1 VSPAFLGRFMPTLY
15 GVNRQLGVVVTPDG
29 RVLMFS
35 AAVTVITGVIFGCL
49 PALRS
54 TRVPLMSS
62 IKQPLTGRR
71 QSGLPADKA
80 LVAGQAALSLIL
92 IIGAGLFLRTI
103 NNLRTTSLGY
113 DPGGLLYARVEP
125 RTGGIPSPQRAAFFE
140 RAVTQLERVPG
151 VTSVTATDT
160 PPLGRAATIF
170 LGPIGTQVCM
180 PGLVASNPQ
189 DALISIAFVAP
200 RYFETLRT
208 PLVAGRELDWSD
220 GITPEHPRGA
230 LVGVVNEAFARRFF
244 TGKNPLEQRFGLTC
258 PASPAAFQVIGVVAD
273 SKNLPRQASQP
284 KVYLAMGGII
294 NVVTLILRTAGR
306 PEAMIPVVKRA
317 MADLN
322 ANVPTFGE
330 ITPIELREQ
339 QMQQERL
346 LTNLLLAFGAVAL
359 LLSSIGIYGMLAY
372 LVTRRTAEIGIRMAL
387 GARPGDVVAMV
398 LRESIVP
405 VVSGLAAGAAATLI
419 ATQWINSLLFG
430 VSAHDPWTM
439 AVSAVVFLLIAGA
452 AAFVPA
458 RRASRIDPLRALR
471 TE

>member
-1 VSPAFLGRFMPTLY
+1 V
-15 GVNRQLGVVVTPDG
+15 
-29 RVLMFS
+29 
-35 AAVTVITGVIFGCL
+35 
-49 PALRS
+49 
-54 TRVPLMSS
+54 
-62 IKQPLTGRR
+62 
-71 QSGLPADKA
+71 
-80 LVAGQAALSLIL
+80 QAALSLIL

-103 NNLRTTSLGY
+103 TNLRTAPLGY
-113 DPGGLLYARVEP
+113 DPGGLLYARIEP
-125 RTGGIPSPQRAAFFE
+125 RTGGVPSPQRAAYFE
-140 RAVTQLERVPG
+140 RAIRHVEGIPG
-151 VTSVTATDT
+151 VTSVTATDA
-160 PPLGRAATIF
+160 PPLGRASTIF
-170 LGPIGTQVCM
+170 LGGEIGIPVCA
-180 PGLVASNPQ
+180 PGFVPADERDRSVSVSN
-189 DALISIAFVAP
+189 VAP
-200 RYFETLRT
+200 RFFETMRSRI
-208 PLVAGRELDWSD
+208 VAGREFTWSD
-220 GITPEHPRGA
+220 KFVPGRPDT
-230 LVGVVNEAFARRFF
+230 LVAVVNETFARTFF
-244 TGKNPLEQRFGLTC
+244 TGKNPLEQRFGLNC
-258 PASPAAFQVIGVVAD
+258 PASPTAFAVVGIVAD
-273 SKNLPRQASQP
+273 NKNLPRQPRRP
-284 KVYLAMGGII
+284 KLYLPMAGTI

-330 ITPIELREQ
+330 ITPVELREQ

-346 LTNLLLAFGAVAL
+346 LTTLLLMFGGVAL

-387 GARPGDVVAMV
+387 GARPGNVVAMV

-405 VVSGLAAGAAATLI
+405 VVSGLAVGAAATLI
-419 ATQWINSLLFG
+419 ATRWINSLLFG

>member
-1 VSPAFLGRFMPTLY
+1 VSPAFLSRFMPTLY
-15 GVNRQLGVVVTPDG
+15 GVNRPLGVVVAPDG
-29 RVLMFS
+29 RVLLFS

-54 TRVPLMSS
+54 TRVALMSS

-71 QSGLPADKA
+71 PSGLPADKA
-80 LVAGQAALSLIL
+80 LVAVQAALSLIL

-140 RAVTQLERVPG
+140 RAVKQLERVPG

-170 LGPIGTQVCM
+170 LGPIGTQVCT
-180 PGLVASNPQ
+180 PGFVAANPQ
-189 DALISIAFVAP
+189 DAFVSIAFVAP

-208 PLVAGRELDWSD
+208 PIVTGRELDWSD

-244 TGKNPLEQRFGLTC
+244 AGKNPLEQRFGLTC

-273 SKNLPRQASQP
+273 SRNVPRQASQP